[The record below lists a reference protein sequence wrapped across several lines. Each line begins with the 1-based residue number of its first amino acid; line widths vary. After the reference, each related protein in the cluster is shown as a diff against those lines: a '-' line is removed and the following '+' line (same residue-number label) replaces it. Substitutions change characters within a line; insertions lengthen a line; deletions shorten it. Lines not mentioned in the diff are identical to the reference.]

1 LNELKVNCHTFNQV
15 VILINTIF
23 VSQIKAHSN
32 IIESEVREMERLA
45 RQLKVPSPEE
55 RDPLREEV
63 QAILQAWEEVG
74 RNMTE
79 NRGRLEKFHQ
89 IQDYFENYLA
99 MM

>member
-1 LNELKVNCHTFNQV
+1 MLMNIFFCPTKVHY
-15 VILINTIF
+15 
-23 VSQIKAHSN
+23 N
-32 IIESEVREMERLA
+32 IIEGEVREMERLDS
-45 RQLKVPSPEE
+45 QLKVPSPEQ
-55 RDPLREEV
+55 RDPLGEEV

-74 RNMTE
+74 RNMAE

>member
-1 LNELKVNCHTFNQV
+1 
-15 VILINTIF
+15 
-23 VSQIKAHSN
+23 
-32 IIESEVREMERLA
+32 MERLA
-45 RQLKVPSPEE
+45 SQIQVHPPEQ

-63 QAILQAWEEVG
+63 QAILLAWEEVG
-74 RNMTE
+74 RNMVE